1 MTTPIGLTY
10 REKCDLIG
18 NFELNC
24 SMSQFDALAVILQ
37 QRALSHA
44 ALQRMT
50 DNAAELGLDYAVEI
64 RILGEEK

>member
-1 MTTPIGLTY
+1 MTNPIGLTH

-37 QRALSHA
+37 QRAMDLFVA
-44 ALQRMT
+44 A
-50 DNAAELGLDYAVEI
+50 DGPAVEM
-64 RILGEEK
+64 RILGESDE

>member
-1 MTTPIGLTY
+1 MTNPIGLTY

-37 QRALSHA
+37 QRAIDQLTATHG
-44 ALQRMT
+44 T
-50 DNAAELGLDYAVEI
+50 VIEI
-64 RILGEEK
+64 RVLGENDE